1 MRADEY
7 FIHLLSCH
15 LNGTNPVGYDVDWQE
30 VLKYAQLH
38 DLTGMVGA
46 EINKI
51 AKHYRPRG
59 EVAEVFRQTM
69 GRNLMED
76 GIKDDAVKKLITVL
90 TAAKIPHML
99 VKGAVIKNLYPTPA
113 FRTSGDIDV
122 VVKPSDYESAIKVLT
137 ANGFDHEYTHTT
149 VAALTY
155 NSFLF
160 EIHTELDSINVQT
173 KIYFSTP
180 FDDISER
187 VGYTYKLTPL
197 YHLIYVI
204 VHFAHHLRSGGAGV
218 RMIMD
223 IDVMIRNYPNLNWDD
238 FWHLCS
244 NMQIGKTAITCIALS
259 KKWFNTPVKM
269 DYNFEGEDDDVFYN
283 NLIEVIIKGGT
294 FGFENGGV
302 GKEFVMQSIGNDGKA
317 GKKTTVKAMLKWIF
331 PPWQYLAETRP
342 YLKKHPFLLPV
353 AWITRPFR
361 AIRNRKKVKENV
373 QDMVSSQ
380 KISERQVQVLN
391 ELGITVGYGRWKEDA
406 KEAEEA
412 RREIEKRNKQN

>member
-30 VLKYAQLH
+30 VLKYAKLH

-69 GRNLMED
+69 GRNLMEN

-122 VVKPSDYESAIKVLT
+122 VVKPSDFENAIKVLT
-137 ANGFDHEYTHTT
+137 ENGFDHEDTFTT
-149 VAALTY
+149 VEVLTY

-204 VHFAHHLRSGGAGV
+204 VHFAHHLRGGGAGV

-302 GKEFVMQSIGNDGKA
+302 GKTRLEKSIGDDGKA
-317 GKKTTVKAMLKWIF
+317 TKITSIKALIKWVF
-331 PPWQYLAETRP
+331 PPKEYLVYNKP
-342 YLKKHPFLLPV
+342 YAAKHPILLPV
-353 AWITRPFR
+353 AWFHRLFR
-361 AIRNRKKVKENV
+361 ALFVHKKTSTDNLKEIFEA
-373 QDMVSSQ
+373 
-380 KISERQVQVLN
+380 KETSERQHMLLT
-391 ELGITVGYGRWKEDA
+391 ELGIKD
-406 KEAEEA
+406 
-412 RREIEKRNKQN
+412 EK